1 MNAAA
6 SSVQPS
12 SKRII
17 VIFMALAA
25 GMLLAALDQTI
36 IASALPTIVGD
47 LHGLEHY
54 SWVVT
59 AYLLTSTTST
69 MVYGKVSDLFG
80 RKVVFQIAIII
91 FIIGSMLSGLSQ
103 SMNELIIFRAIQGL
117 GAGGL
122 MVVAMAIIGDVV
134 SPRER
139 GRYQGYLGAIF
150 GLATIAGPL
159 IGGFIVQHYSW
170 RWVFYINV
178 PVAIV
183 ALVVTQLVLTM
194 PFIRHKVAIDIVGA
208 VLLTAAITGII
219 LVTTWGGV
227 TYQWGDW
234 HILVTSGVSLVLV
247 AAFLLWEQH
256 ANEPIL
262 PLRLFRNSTV
272 SLTSA
277 SSFIIGMSMFG
288 AIIYLPIYLQL
299 VKGSTPTVSGL
310 QLVPLIIGLM
320 GMSIVS
326 GQVISHTGKYK
337 FFPVAGSIIATLGF
351 LLFAQLH
358 VNTSFLVLYGM
369 MLVLG
374 IGIGCIMQVL
384 VIAAQNAVTQRD
396 LGVTTA
402 GISFFRSIGGTIGT
416 AVFGAILTNRLL
428 SNLTHD
434 IPPAFLRA
442 LPQGSSTSTLLTS
455 PAALAKLPAPLHA
468 AIELAF
474 SQSLDTVFVWAIPIA
489 ALSIIVT
496 LFLREVPLREH
507 AHIGSIEESLEI
519 GVIQDPEAGEEPSPE
534 KALVD

>member
-1 MNAAA
+1 MNAE
-6 SSVQPS
+6 SSAVQPS
-12 SKRII
+12 SRRII
-17 VIFMALAA
+17 IIFMALAA

-91 FIIGSMLSGLSQ
+91 FIVGSMLSGLSQ

-159 IGGFIVQHYSW
+159 LGGFIVEHYSW

-183 ALVVTQLVLTM
+183 ALVVTQLVLKVQ
-194 PFIRHKVAIDIVGA
+194 FIRHKAAIDITGT

-227 TYQWGDW
+227 TYPWGDW

-247 AAFLLWEQH
+247 AAFLVWEH
-256 ANEPIL
+256 RAKEPIL
-262 PLRLFRNSTV
+262 PLRLFRNHTF

-310 QLVPLIIGLM
+310 QLIPLIIGLM

-337 FFPVAGSIIATLGF
+337 FFPVAGSIVATVGF

-358 VNTSFLVLYGM
+358 VYTSFLALYGM
-369 MLVLG
+369 MFVLG

-396 LGVTTA
+396 LGVEPFT
-402 GISFFRSIGGTIGT
+402 SWRYIG
-416 AVFGAILTNRLL
+416 R
-428 SNLTHD
+428 
-434 IPPAFLRA
+434 
-442 LPQGSSTSTLLTS
+442 
-455 PAALAKLPAPLHA
+455 
-468 AIELAF
+468 
-474 SQSLDTVFVWAIPIA
+474 
-489 ALSIIVT
+489 
-496 LFLREVPLREH
+496 
-507 AHIGSIEESLEI
+507 
-519 GVIQDPEAGEEPSPE
+519 
-534 KALVD
+534 